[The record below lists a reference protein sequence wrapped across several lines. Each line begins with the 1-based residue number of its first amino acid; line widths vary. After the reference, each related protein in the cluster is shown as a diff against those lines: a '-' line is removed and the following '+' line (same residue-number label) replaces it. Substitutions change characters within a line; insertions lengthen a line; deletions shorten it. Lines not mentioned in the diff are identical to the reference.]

1 MVQMKPSAAGSADMG
16 MLEDLQMAVSLH
28 QLDDALTVLWANT
41 AFYQML
47 GKKQED
53 FKESLV
59 FSSCFSDVIQ
69 DFQKLY
75 SSLCTADECGQ
86 RQVKLRSSMRIADD
100 VRMVEIAGTIRDA
113 KQGGQEVLLCYT
125 PCTMLVDERRQL
137 LTDNFKWDDGS
148 LYGKCVYQRYGYI

>member
-75 SSLCTADECGQ
+75 SSLCAADECGQ

-113 KQGGQEVLLCYT
+113 KQGGQDPDHPGVHGHPFCG
-125 PCTMLVDERRQL
+125 
-137 LTDNFKWDDGS
+137 GS
-148 LYGKCVYQRYGYI
+148 ELQDAVRGGEGDKGEGDYIR